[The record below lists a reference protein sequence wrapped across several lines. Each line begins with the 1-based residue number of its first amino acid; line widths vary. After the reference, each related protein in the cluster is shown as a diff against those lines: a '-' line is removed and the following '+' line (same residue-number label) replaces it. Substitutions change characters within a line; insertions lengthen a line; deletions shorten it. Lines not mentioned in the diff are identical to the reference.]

1 MVNDFRGY
9 RDYSLS
15 FQEKT
20 HSGMHSQSACI
31 VLWLVCGMLMP
42 AGLQVTG

>member
-9 RDYSLS
+9 RDDSLS

-20 HSGMHSQSACI
+20 HSGMHSQNACI
-31 VLWLVCGMLMP
+31 VLWLVCGISMP